1 MNKINIYKNSY
12 DGSKDLAKILIKE
25 INSIILKK
33 GYCTIGSSNNI
44 GNSPL
49 KLYKELV
56 NSYKNNLIQFKNV
69 IDHLQ
74 PR

>member
-33 GYCTIGSSNNI
+33 GYCTIGLPT

-56 NSYKNNLIQFKNV
+56 KSYKNNLIQFKN
-69 IDHLQ
+69 IIL
-74 PR
+74 